1 METHRRRR
9 CVMCG
14 ALLVSLGAAA
24 LLGIAR
30 PSLGAEDKAAIEGV
44 VRDAWTGRGIPDA
57 ALRFVPEDA
66 DAGIDAILTKCGET
80 GRFRIDGFSPGTWH
94 AHVEAEG
101 YLAGGPTEGGADDGR
116 AWTLTIGASPEVE
129 APRLALW
136 LVPEHAQVQG
146 RVANEDGDPV
156 ANATVLVRWS
166 SEQAVEEVHTDDQG
180 AFAVTAPPALAWAA
194 DWAALAPGYVG
205 PWMHVAAGPDHPLP
219 DRIDLKLVRAA
230 TVRGT
235 LHFPDGAPSPG
246 RYVTLGS
253 RARAAG
259 EPPRHGRVF
268 DTTDANGEFELN
280 GVPPGRW
287 HLEVLKGEGGTFV
300 MQSAEL
306 DVQSSATRPVRLTD
320 RQTYR
325 LEVRLQDEAGTPL
338 PDEQL
343 ALVCRWLDG
352 HHDTAHAVTDR
363 DGVASLTARVR
374 GPYEIVQIADTGEP
388 RVIAR
393 DVMLPRDAMDLTTT
407 ASIRT
412 RTTLSLVNVD
422 GMPVKRFSVVLFDV
436 KERSRT
442 AEWLPRADLFAGAT
456 EVGQQVVT
464 FTGPGPVRASIRSR
478 EAGPYEP
485 PERASVDLD
494 SKSPEAVVA
503 RLSPPA
509 TASPAPR
516 LVGHV
521 VDESGKPVVGV
532 RVEHLVDPMIQS
544 PKLAVTR
551 SDAEGRFVFASG
563 VVRPDH
569 AFVRAD
575 FAGPWLPMRVLDAS
589 ELPKPLTL
597 VARRGGSLS
606 GRLTADW
613 LESFPDGAR
622 VDARWDLREGEWELG
637 LMGWRE
643 GVVGIDGTFTL
654 DGVPTDRAI
663 QIRVAE
669 ETWQAIGTADS
680 RAYTTA
686 RAGEQDVRLSLQRAL
701 SLAGTVVGIGGRYIH
716 AVALDTNED
725 YRLIRVQE
733 DGTFQV
739 TGLTPGR
746 WELQI
751 GYPGLL
757 RHVVMAGQTDV
768 RWTPPDVAFLDL
780 TTKLPD
786 EPLLFWSTLEGE
798 TRLAAEMERAVDA
811 PPRVPV
817 APGSVVHVTASA
829 LEPTSRWVGWARG
842 ARPGEPFELHVE
854 QGELLRVRADMVY
867 ASYDEPPDDLVVRSS
882 RGAWRRRI
890 KERGTHEFL
899 VPAGTYDVVSVSKNG
914 SERVLARDVRTGGDV
929 IDLGRIEPIR

>member
-1 METHRRRR
+1 MN
-9 CVMCG
+9 
-14 ALLVSLGAAA
+14 LPLQAADDD
-24 LLGIAR
+24 I
-30 PSLGAEDKAAIEGV
+30 AIEGV
-44 VRDAWTGRGIPDA
+44 VRDAWTGRGIPHA
-57 ALRFVPEDA
+57 ALRFAPA
-66 DAGIDAILTKCGET
+66 DSDVGIESILTKCGET
-80 GRFRIDGFSPGTWH
+80 GRFRMDGFSPGTWH

-101 YLAGGPTEGGADDGR
+101 YLAGGPAEEGADDGR
-116 AWTLTIGASPEVE
+116 VWSFTIGASPDAE

-136 LVPEHAQVQG
+136 LVPEHTQVQG

-166 SEQAVEEVHTDDQG
+166 SERAVEEVHTDDQG
-180 AFAVTAPPALAWAA
+180 AFAVTAPPTPAWAA

-205 PWMHVAAGPDHPLP
+205 PWTHVAVGPDNPLP
-219 DRIDLKLVRAA
+219 DRIDLELVRAA

-246 RYVTLGS
+246 RHVTLGS

-259 EPPRHGRVF
+259 QTPRHGRVF
-268 DTTDANGEFELN
+268 DTTDANGAFELH

-287 HLEVLKGEGGTFV
+287 RLDILKGEGGTFV
-300 MQSAEL
+300 MESVEL
-306 DVQSSATRPVRLTD
+306 DVQANATRPVRLTD

-325 LEVRLQDEAGTPL
+325 LEVRLQDEAGAPL
-338 PDEQL
+338 PDEQIV
-343 ALVCRWLDG
+343 LVCRWMDG
-352 HHDTAHAVTDR
+352 HHDTSHGVTDR

-374 GPYEIVQIADTGEP
+374 GPYEIVQLADTGEP
-388 RVIAR
+388 RVLAR
-393 DVMLPRDAMDLTTT
+393 NVMLPRDAIDLITT
-407 ASIRT
+407 ASVRT
-412 RTTLSLVNVD
+412 RTTLSLVDAD
-422 GMPVKRFSVVLFDV
+422 GVPVKRFSVVLFDV

-442 AEWLPRADLFAGAT
+442 AERLPRADLLEGTT
-456 EVGQQVVT
+456 EVGRQVVT
-464 FTGPGPVRASIRSR
+464 FTGPGPVRAGITSR

-485 PERASVDLD
+485 PERAYVDLD
-494 SKSPEAVVA
+494 SKSPAAVVA
-503 RLSPPA
+503 RLSPP
-509 TASPAPR
+509 TTSPALE

-521 VDESGKPVVGV
+521 VDESGKRVEGV
-532 RVEHLVDPMIQS
+532 RVELVGDPMIRS
-544 PKLAVTR
+544 AKLAVTT
-551 SDAEGRFVFASG
+551 SDAEGRFVFASD
-563 VVRPDH
+563 VVPPDH

-597 VARRGGSLS
+597 LARRGGSLG

-637 LMGWRE
+637 LVGWRE
-643 GVVGIDGTFTL
+643 GVVGSDGTFTL

-669 ETWQAIGTADS
+669 ETWQAIGAADS

-686 RAGEQDVRLSLQRAL
+686 RAGEQDVRLCLQQAL
-701 SLAGTVVGIGGRYIH
+701 SLAGTVVGIGGCDIH

-725 YRLIRVQE
+725 CRRIHVQE

-768 RWTPPDVAFLDL
+768 EWTPPDVAFLDL

-811 PPRVPV
+811 PPRIPV

-829 LEPTSRWVGWARG
+829 LEPASRWVAWARG
-842 ARPGEPFELHVE
+842 ARSGEPFELHVE

-867 ASYDEPPDDLVVRSS
+867 ASYDEPPDDLVMRSS

-914 SERVLARDVRTGGDV
+914 SERVLARDVRPGGDV
-929 IDLGRIEPIR
+929 IELGRLEPIR

>member
-1 METHRRRR
+1 MGTHRRRR
-9 CVMCG
+9 YVMYG
-14 ALLVSLGAAA
+14 AVLVSLGAAA
-24 LLGIAR
+24 LLGLAR
-30 PSLGAEDKAAIEGV
+30 PSLGAEDKAALEGV
-44 VRDAWTGRGIPDA
+44 VRDAWTGRGIPHA
-57 ALRFVPEDA
+57 ALRFVPADA

-94 AHVEAEG
+94 AHVEADG
-101 YLAGGPTEGGADDGR
+101 YLPGGLMDAGPDDGR
-116 AWTLTIGASPEVE
+116 VWSFTFDASPDAKV
-129 APRLALW
+129 PSLPFW
-136 LVPEHAQVQG
+136 LVPERRHIEG
-146 RVANEDGDPV
+146 RVANENGEPV

-166 SEQAVEEVHTDDQG
+166 HERAVEEVHADDNG
-180 AFAVTAPPALAWAA
+180 VFAVQAPPALAWAA
-194 DWAALAPGYVG
+194 DCAALAPGYVG

-219 DRIDLKLVRAA
+219 DRVDLTLVRAA
-230 TVRGT
+230 TIRGT
-235 LHFPDGAPSPG
+235 LHFPNGAPSPG

-253 RARAAG
+253 PSSNAA
-259 EPPRHGRVF
+259 PLPRHERVA
-268 DTTDANGEFELN
+268 DTTDANGEFQLE

-287 HLEVLKGEGGTFV
+287 RLEIFRGQGGTFV
-300 MQSAEL
+300 MQSVEL
-306 DVQSSATRPVRLTD
+306 DVRANATRSVNLTD
-320 RQTYR
+320 RQMYR

-352 HHDTAHAVTDR
+352 HHATAHAVTDR

-422 GMPVKRFSVVLFDV
+422 GVPVKRFSVVLFDV

-442 AEWLPRADLFAGAT
+442 AERLPRADLFEGAT

-544 PKLAVTR
+544 PRIAVTR
-551 SDAEGRFVFASG
+551 SDADGRFVFASG
-563 VVRPDH
+563 VGRPDH

-597 VARRGGSLS
+597 VARRGGSLG

-637 LMGWRE
+637 LAGGRE
-643 GVVGIDGTFTL
+643 GVVGNDGTFTL

-669 ETWQAIGTADS
+669 ETWQAIGAADS
-680 RAYTTA
+680 RAYATA
-686 RAGEQDVRLSLQRAL
+686 KAGETEVRLVLQQARM
-701 SLAGTVVGIGGRYIH
+701 LAGSVTGEQGYIH
-716 AVALDTNED
+716 AIALDTNED
-725 YRLIRVQE
+725 FRPIPLGDDGSFRLE
-733 DGTFQV
+733 S
-739 TGLTPGR
+739 LTPGR

-751 GYPGLL
+751 GYPAVL
-757 RHVVMAGQTDV
+757 RHVVMAGETNV
-768 RWTPPDVAFLDL
+768 RWDPPDVAYLDL
-780 TTKLPD
+780 ATALPD
-786 EPLLFWSTLEGE
+786 EPMLFWSMLEGE
-798 TRLAAEMERAVDA
+798 TRLVSEMERAIDA
-811 PPRVPV
+811 PTRCPV

-890 KERGTHEFL
+890 KERGPHEFL
-899 VPAGTYDVVSVSKNG
+899 VPAGTYDILAVSKNG